1 MFNYTEI
8 GIDLGSKFIKIAMVE
23 KTGKSRSAQGDQTLT
38 QLRNRKSYK
47 VDVAL
52 YSPEYFLLLKT
63 AIKDFTKTYG
73 LKRISLNISVPLDND
88 FSEISFITMPIVND
102 KLMDDGVAFEVEQ
115 DMAIKNIEDS
125 EFNWK
130 VVDENLT
137 AEEYTVLLTYL
148 KKNVMNSLA
157 QFKTIKW
164 RVNRLILQPVTLER
178 IAEENDVVVDFGHKS
193 TRVYLYLN
201 GNLNQVEIVD
211 IGGKELLD
219 DIQSYIDEN
228 LIDNYSPEDLLKE
241 LAVQNS
247 EVKNLLEMDNLP
259 LENKDDET
267 LFVESNNNDSLFL
280 EDKSNEKEESLF
292 ENKLPEL
299 ENNKEDYES
308 LFIDELPEVHDEE
321 MFENKAEE
329 DNEVLFVEDYLEEE
343 VLEDK
348 SYNDTLE
355 EVVEID
361 NYNEDELYEEVSE
374 DTEEE
379 VYDKQLINN
388 LSDLIY
394 PKINLIIDEIKRIIR
409 MYELQNGA
417 SVDSVYYVGQ
427 LSQLKLLK
435 ETIESELDVKLKPVS
450 FLDMSDEGDSDV
462 TYNLASLVCMDT
474 KLKDSTDFSSNIRAN
489 VDYSSLII
497 ILLMMSL
504 SVGLAF
510 KVMIDKYNE
519 QLSELQTT
527 QSTQIQT
534 ISSLESERSMLQQS
548 IRESERFIYRME
560 DLKAQKKW
568 LSDVLYVIP
577 ERTPLTISIYNLSI
591 VNNKVTLQGYS
602 SDYSSIGFFAEK
614 LGDIADVE
622 IDSINDFS
630 ESEVSNDTYTV
641 TLENPELI
649 SDKYKITKSFTMT
662 LTYEGPLLTH

>member
-8 GIDLGSKFIKIAMVE
+8 GIDLGSEFIKIAMVE
-23 KTGKSRSAQGDQTLT
+23 KTGKTRSAQGNQTLT

-52 YSPEYFLLLKT
+52 YSPEYFQLLKT
-63 AIKDFTKTYG
+63 AIKDFTKTYE
-73 LKRISLNISVPLDND
+73 LKRVSLNISVPLDND

-102 KLMDDGVAFEVEQ
+102 KLMDDGVAFEAEQ
-115 DMAIKNIEDS
+115 DMSIKNIEDS

-130 VVDENLT
+130 IVDENLT
-137 AEEYTVLLTYL
+137 TEEYTVLLTYL

-178 IAEENDVVVDFGHKS
+178 VAEENDVVLDFGHKS
-193 TRVYLYLN
+193 TRVYLYLA
-201 GNLNQVEIVD
+201 GKLNQVEIVEM
-211 IGGKELLD
+211 GGKELLD
-219 DIQSYIDEN
+219 DIQRYIDEN

-247 EVKNLLEMDNLP
+247 EVKSLLEIEDSP
-259 LENKDDET
+259 LEVEADEA
-267 LFVESNNNDSLFL
+267 LFVESFNNDSLFL
-280 EDKSNEKEESLF
+280 EDKPNEKEESLF

-308 LFIDELPEVHDEE
+308 LFIDELPKVSDEE
-321 MFENKAEE
+321 MFENKLEE
-329 DNEVLFVEDYLEEE
+329 DNEVLFVEDDLEEE

-355 EVVEID
+355 EVIEID
-361 NYNEDELYEEVSE
+361 NYNEDELYEDVSE
-374 DTEEE
+374 DTEED
-379 VYDKQLINN
+379 VYDKQLISN

-409 MYELQNGA
+409 MYELQNGT

-427 LSQLKLLK
+427 LSQLKFLK

-450 FLDMSDEGDSDV
+450 FLDMTDEGDSDV
-462 TYNLASLVCMDT
+462 TYNLASLVSMDT

-510 KVMIDKYNE
+510 KVMIDNYNK
-519 QLSELQTT
+519 QLSELQMT
-527 QSTQIQT
+527 QSTQTQT
-534 ISSLESERSMLQQS
+534 ISSLESDISMLEQS
-548 IRESERFIYRME
+548 INESERFIDRVE

-577 ERTPLTISIYNLSI
+577 DRTPLTISIYNLSI
-591 VNNKVTLQGYS
+591 VDNKVTLQGYS
-602 SDYSSIGFFAEK
+602 SDYSSIGFFAEE

-630 ESEVSNDTYTV
+630 ESEVSSDTYTV

-649 SDKYKITKSFTMT
+649 SDKYKITKTFTMT

>member
-8 GIDLGSKFIKIAMVE
+8 GIDLGSEFIKIAMVE
-23 KTGKSRSAQGDQTLT
+23 KTGKTRSAKGNQTLT

-52 YSPEYFLLLKT
+52 YSPEYFQLLKT
-63 AIKDFTKTYG
+63 AIKDFTKTYE
-73 LKRISLNISVPLDND
+73 LKRVSLNISVPLDND

-102 KLMDDGVAFEVEQ
+102 KLMDDGVVFEAEQ
-115 DMAIKNIEDS
+115 DMSIKNIEDS
-125 EFNWK
+125 EYNWK
-130 VVDENLT
+130 VVDENLA

-178 IAEENDVVVDFGHKS
+178 VAEENDVVLDFGHKS
-193 TRVYLYLN
+193 TRVYLYLA
-201 GNLNQVEIVD
+201 GKLNQVEIVEM
-211 IGGKELLD
+211 GGKELLD
-219 DIQSYIDEN
+219 DIQRYIDEN

-247 EVKNLLEMDNLP
+247 EVKSLLEIEDSP
-259 LENKDDET
+259 LEVEADET
-267 LFVESNNNDSLFL
+267 LFVESFNNDSLFL

-308 LFIDELPEVHDEE
+308 LFIDELPKVSDEE
-321 MFENKAEE
+321 MFENKLEE
-329 DNEVLFVEDYLEEE
+329 DNEVLFVEDDLEEE

-355 EVVEID
+355 EVIEIN

-374 DTEEE
+374 DTEED
-379 VYDKQLINN
+379 VYDKQLISN

-409 MYELQNGA
+409 MYELQNGT

-427 LSQLKLLK
+427 LSQLKFLK

-450 FLDMSDEGDSDV
+450 FLDMTDEGDSDV
-462 TYNLASLVCMDT
+462 TYNLASLVSMDT

-497 ILLMMSL
+497 ILLTMSL

-510 KVMIDKYNE
+510 KVMIDNYNE
-519 QLSELQTT
+519 QLSELQIT
-527 QSTQIQT
+527 QSTQTQT
-534 ISSLESERSMLQQS
+534 ISSLESDISTLQQS
-548 IRESERFIYRME
+548 ISESERFIGRME

-577 ERTPLTISIYNLSI
+577 DRTPLTISIYNLSI
-591 VNNKVTLQGYS
+591 EDNKVTFQGYS
-602 SDYSSIGFFAEK
+602 SDYSSIGFFAEE
-614 LGDIADVE
+614 LGDIANVE

-630 ESEVSNDTYTV
+630 ESENSSDTYTV

-649 SDKYKITKSFTMT
+649 SDKYKITKTFTMT

>member
-23 KTGKSRSAQGDQTLT
+23 KTGKSRSAQGNQTLT

-52 YSPEYFLLLKT
+52 YSPEYFQLLKT
-63 AIKDFTKTYG
+63 AIKDFTKTYE

-102 KLMDDGVAFEVEQ
+102 KLMDDGVAFEAEQ
-115 DMAIKNIEDS
+115 DMSIKNIEDS

-130 VVDENLT
+130 ILDENLT

-164 RVNRLILQPVTLER
+164 RVNRLILQPITLER

-193 TRVYLYLN
+193 TRVYLYLA
-201 GNLNQVEIVD
+201 GKLNQVEVIEM
-211 IGGKELLD
+211 GGKELLD

-228 LIDNYSPEDLLKE
+228 LIDNYSPEDLLKR
-241 LAVQNS
+241 LVVQNS
-247 EVKNLLEMDNLP
+247 EVKNLLEVDSLP

-267 LFVESNNNDSLFL
+267 LFVESFNNDSLFL
-280 EDKSNEKEESLF
+280 EDKPNEKEESLF
-292 ENKLPEL
+292 ENELPEL
-299 ENNKEDYES
+299 ESNKEDYES
-308 LFIDELPEVHDEE
+308 LFIDESPKVDDEE
-321 MFENKAEE
+321 LFENKAEE
-329 DNEVLFVEDYLEEE
+329 DNEVLFVEDYLEEK

-355 EVVEID
+355 EVIEID

-394 PKINLIIDEIKRIIR
+394 PKVNLIINEIKRIVR

-427 LSQLKLLK
+427 LSQLKFLK

-450 FLDMSDEGDSDV
+450 FLDMTDEGDSDV
-462 TYNLASLVCMDT
+462 TYNLASLVSMDT

-510 KVMIDKYNE
+510 KVMIDNYNE
-519 QLSELQTT
+519 QLSEMQMT
-527 QSTQIQT
+527 QSTQTQT
-534 ISSLESERSMLQQS
+534 ISSLESDISTLHQS
-548 IRESERFIYRME
+548 INESERFINRME

-577 ERTPLTISIYNLSI
+577 DRTPLTISIYNLSI
-591 VNNKVTLQGYS
+591 VDNKVTLQGYS
-602 SDYSSIGFFAEK
+602 SDYSSIGFFAEE
-614 LGDIADVE
+614 LGDIANVE

-630 ESEVSNDTYTV
+630 ESENSSDTYTV

-649 SDKYKITKSFTMT
+649 SDKYKITKTFTMT